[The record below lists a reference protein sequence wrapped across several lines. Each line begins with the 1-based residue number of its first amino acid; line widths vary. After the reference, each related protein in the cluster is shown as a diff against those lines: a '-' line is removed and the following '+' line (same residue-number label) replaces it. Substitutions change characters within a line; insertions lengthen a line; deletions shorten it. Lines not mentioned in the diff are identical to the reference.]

1 MKSLRPGGVADGLPG
16 GGAALQYVAMTGE
29 VSPADPGGQ
38 PAPVT
43 PPGPAVP
50 AAPGTPPAP
59 AMPVPP
65 GELRASHE
73 DRDRVAE
80 QLRIA
85 AGDGRLTAAELD
97 ERLGVALS
105 ARTYREL
112 AALTADLPVGAGQP
126 ADLLPMPG
134 GPVPQPKELVRI
146 QCGSGHA
153 KRDGRWIV
161 PQRMEVSVTSGR
173 VKLDFREA
181 IITGRTLRI
190 DASVRS
196 GHLTLIT
203 RPDIAVDADDV
214 SVRSGR
220 VRVRPWHGP
229 KAPEIL
235 RIEVAGKVGSGG
247 FHARPPHRTFWQWLR
262 RAQVTFQPPA
272 RQLP

>member
-1 MKSLRPGGVADGLPG
+1 
-16 GGAALQYVAMTGE
+16 MTGE
-29 VSPADPGGQ
+29 LSPADPGGQ
-38 PAPVT
+38 PDTTAT
-43 PPGPAVP
+43 PAASADAARPAQASPAVP
-50 AAPGTPPAP
+50 AAAPTTPPAT
-59 AMPVPP
+59 AKPVAP

-73 DRDRVAE
+73 DRDRVAD
-80 QLRIA
+80 QLRVA
-85 AGDGRLTAAELD
+85 AGDGRLTGAELD
-97 ERLGVALS
+97 ERLELALT

-112 AALTADLPVGAGQP
+112 AALVADLPVAAGQS
-126 ADLLPMPG
+126 AGLLPMPG
-134 GPVPQPKELVRI
+134 GPPQPKELVRI

-153 KRDGRWIV
+153 KRDGRWVV

-229 KAPEIL
+229 KPPEIL

-247 FHARPPHRTFWQWLR
+247 FHARPPRRTFWQWLR
-262 RAQVTFQPPA
+262 RAQLTFQPAA

>member
-1 MKSLRPGGVADGLPG
+1 
-16 GGAALQYVAMTGE
+16 MTGE
-29 VSPADPGGQ
+29 VPPADPGAQ
-38 PAPVT
+38 PAPVR
-43 PPGPAVP
+43 PPGPA
-50 AAPGTPPAP
+50 APVA
-59 AMPVPP
+59 P

-73 DRDRVAE
+73 DRDRVAD
-80 QLRIA
+80 QLRVA
-85 AGDGRLTAAELD
+85 AGDGRLTGAELD
-97 ERLGVALS
+97 ERLELALT

-112 AALTADLPVGAGQP
+112 AALVADLPVAAGQS
-126 ADLLPMPG
+126 AGLLPMPG
-134 GPVPQPKELVRI
+134 GSVPQPKELVRI

-181 IITGRTLRI
+181 VITGRTLRI

-203 RPDIAVDADDV
+203 RPDIVVDADDV

-220 VRVRPWHGP
+220 VRIRPWHGP
-229 KAPEIL
+229 KPPEIL

-262 RAQVTFQPPA
+262 RAQVTFQPPV

>member
-1 MKSLRPGGVADGLPG
+1 MSATRAGRAPGQLRAAPPRPRGASHGLPG
-16 GGAALQYVAMTGE
+16 SAAALQYVAMTGE
-29 VSPADPGGQ
+29 LSPAD
-38 PAPVT
+38 
-43 PPGPAVP
+43 
-50 AAPGTPPAP
+50 
-59 AMPVPP
+59 P

-97 ERLGVALS
+97 ERLELALS

-112 AALTADLPVGAGQP
+112 SALVADLPVAAGHGS
-126 ADLLPMPG
+126 ADLLPAPG
-134 GPVPQPKELVRI
+134 AGPLQPKELIRI

-153 KRDGRWIV
+153 KRDGRWVV

-173 VKLDFREA
+173 VKLDFRDA
-181 IITGRTLRI
+181 VITGRTLRI

-203 RPDIAVDADDV
+203 RPGIAVDADDV

-220 VRVRPWHGP
+220 VRVRPWPGP
-229 KAPEIL
+229 RAPEIL

-262 RAQVTFQPPA
+262 RAQLTFQPPA